1 MPKRARSKKATQAA
15 AEERAMKRIDRAVA
29 RYGAGAVAKY
39 YSPATRMRPEM
50 KYFDTS
56 YNGVSLSTANDW
68 STSVL
73 TASNYIASDGSTI
86 TAYSLAPIIPSAVGS
101 SYGQVVGN
109 KYMIR
114 KIKVRGFLRPDPTDG
129 ASANIGVD
137 CRSRLIMLMDKQ
149 PSGVQA
155 QPTDIFTDWGSNF
168 NNLDSF
174 QAVGT
179 AGMAR
184 YRVLY
189 DRTFVHHV
197 EAVNSG
203 SGDSAFSAVP
213 IKISKTFKKG
223 IVVNIRSNSSV
234 PAMASLYDCNIY
246 LVGLT
251 YNESAGAAGA
261 VKLYAT
267 ARCCYTD

>member
-29 RYGAGAVAKY
+29 RYGPGAVAKY

-56 YNGVSLSTANDW
+56 YNAVSLSSGNDW
-68 STSVL
+68 SAAVL
-73 TASNYIASDGSTI
+73 SASNYMNADGSTI
-86 TAYSLAPIIPSAVGS
+86 SAYSLAPMIPSAVGS

-114 KIKVRGFLRPDPTDG
+114 KLKVRGFLRPDITNGGVADT
-129 ASANIGVD
+129 GVD
-137 CRSRLIMLMDKQ
+137 CRSRLVMLMDKQ
-149 PSGVQA
+149 PNGTQS

-179 AGMAR
+179 AGMSR

-197 EAVNSG
+197 EAVNSAT
-203 SGDSAFSAVP
+203 GDTTYSAIP

-234 PAMASLYDCNIY
+234 PAMASLYDCNIF

-251 YNESAGAAGA
+251 YNESAGSAGA